1 MHGLGRGRSGGVE
14 LDEACSRTEV
24 YHTNLASILGG
35 SDKTR
40 SSQSLVLETPFAS
53 FAVNA
58 TSIWRGAKMKYWAV
72 GDIPFIME
80 LYNKEHDPVNLTLFI
95 SRSENQICMLKV
107 KVCQT
112 AQGL

>member
-1 MHGLGRGRSGGVE
+1 MLGLGRGRSGGVE

-53 FAVNA
+53 FWIESRHRRRPVSGDVALGTGLGEFILGIAELSSV
-58 TSIWRGAKMKYWAV
+58 SIDQRRA
-72 GDIPFIME
+72 
-80 LYNKEHDPVNLTLFI
+80 
-95 SRSENQICMLKV
+95 
-107 KVCQT
+107 
-112 AQGL
+112 